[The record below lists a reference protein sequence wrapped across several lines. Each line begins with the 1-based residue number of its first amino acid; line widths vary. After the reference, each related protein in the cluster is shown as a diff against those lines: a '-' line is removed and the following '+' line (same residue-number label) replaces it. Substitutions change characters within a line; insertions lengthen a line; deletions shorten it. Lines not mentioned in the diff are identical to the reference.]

1 MAAVPDRQDACVTMS
16 ATLEIKSDSIDATLR
31 DLDKLG
37 GAISGD
43 DVKAVM
49 GRAIRGVVVSHFIQI
64 ASDSA
69 HHKTARSLGAAPTGI
84 YEKAAQGTSQPE
96 VSQEGVSITIHQ
108 VAIAQ
113 RFFGGT
119 IEPVN
124 AKFLAIPARSE
135 AYGKRPREFDNL
147 RLILFKSGSGAL
159 VSKEPPSGTRRTRIA
174 GSAREPGL
182 IFFWLV
188 KQAVQEA
195 DPTVLPTEEEMLNAA
210 VESAQEYIESVW
222 SKN

>member
-1 MAAVPDRQDACVTMS
+1 MS
-16 ATLEIKSDSIDATLR
+16 ATLEIKSESIDATMR
-31 DLDKLG
+31 DLDNLG

-49 GRAIRGVVVSHFIQI
+49 GRAVRGVVVSHFIQI

-69 HHKTARSLGAAPTGI
+69 HHETAGSLGATRTGV
-84 YEKAAQGTSQPE
+84 YQQAAQGTSQPE
-96 VSQEGVSITIHQ
+96 VSREGVSISIHQ

-135 AYGKRPREFDNL
+135 AYGKRPNQFDNL
-147 RLILFKSGSGAL
+147 RVIIFKSGAGAL
-159 VSKEPPSGTRRTRIA
+159 VSKEPPSGTRRNRIA

-182 IFFWLV
+182 IFYWLV
-188 KQAVQEA
+188 KQAIQEA
-195 DPTVLPTEEEMLNAA
+195 DHTVLPTEEEMLNAA
-210 VESAQEYIESVW
+210 VESAQEYIGKQW
-222 SKN
+222 SGSSEKIN